1 MTEPPLEPLS
11 QSNPDT
17 LLSMAC
23 KGSDIGVIDYLVRV
37 KGCDPFGE
45 SARSCFSVCVCV
57 CVCVFQR
64 DRNMICVDVPSI
76 LLF

>member
-23 KGSDIGVIDYLVRV
+23 KRSDIGVIDYLVRV

-57 CVCVFQR
+57 CVPVCFNV
-64 DRNMICVDVPSI
+64 IET
-76 LLF
+76 

>member
-37 KGCDPFGE
+37 KGCDPFSE
-45 SARSCFSVCVCV
+45 SASNCFSVCVL
-57 CVCVFQR
+57 QR
-64 DRNMICVDVPSI
+64 DRNMIHMHVAIPSI

>member
-1 MTEPPLEPLS
+1 MTEPPLETLS

-45 SARSCFSVCVCV
+45 SARSV
-57 CVCVFQR
+57 
-64 DRNMICVDVPSI
+64 
-76 LLF
+76 